1 MMTRP
6 HIPVVPALRV
16 AMLCVVLASISTTW
30 PPFAHQNVVT
40 ARDIPAARRVP
51 SHRVSRANAA
61 QEPLVAVA
69 LRGDIYAVPADGSS
83 PPRRLTDY
91 GHNGSPALSPHG
103 RLIAYLSVPR
113 GGLDKY
119 GHASSHNVW
128 IVPMN
133 GASDGSSGYK
143 ITPTNLNADRGALA
157 WAPDGQHLAYVE
169 NSQGHSS
176 VVVVDYQGRHSTAVL
191 RFTSTTG
198 DAIAWSSDSRR
209 LAIMPPQPYSGDTT
223 TAAVAIAAVDGSM
236 HNAIT
241 VRFPSD
247 TFSGRQPG
255 GRGSSPDLNNV
266 AWAPDGHHL
275 VVQTFGN
282 GEGSHITGLWQVADS
297 GGIARLF
304 VGTLA
309 GVRQGYYGTGAYA
322 FLNDAP
328 RFAFSPDGHSL
339 LINRLPG
346 GSGPRGSGPDGQ
358 NGFWLANADGTQ
370 GHLLN
375 PAPLACCTL
384 AQSVW
389 LTDSSGLAFVSL
401 QVLKPASGT
410 PSSGPPIQARLYSL
424 GLNGTS
430 HLLYQ
435 LRLLYELTDPDQ
447 GKMEIAPAFGCVECG
462 A

>member
-1 MMTRP
+1 MTRP

-16 AMLCVVLASISTTW
+16 AMLCAVLASISATW
-30 PPFAHQNVVT
+30 PPFAQQNVVT

-51 SHRVSRANAA
+51 SHCVSRANAA
-61 QEPLVAVA
+61 QAPLVAEA
-69 LRGDIYAVPADGSS
+69 LRGDIYVMPADGST
-83 PPRRLTDY
+83 PPRRLTAY
-91 GHNGSPALSPHG
+91 GHNDSPALSPHG

-128 IVPMN
+128 IVPVN

-143 ITPTNLNADRGALA
+143 ITLTNLNADRGALA

-169 NSQGHSS
+169 DSQGHSS
-176 VVVVDYQGRHSTAVL
+176 VLVVDYQGRHSTAVL
-191 RFTSTTG
+191 HFTGTT
-198 DAIAWSSDSRR
+198 DNTIAWSTDSRR
-209 LAIMPPQPYSGDTT
+209 VAIAPFQSQSGDTT
-223 TAAVAIAAVDGSM
+223 AMSVAIASADGSA
-236 HNAIT
+236 HDVIA

-247 TFSGRQPG
+247 MFSGRQSG
-255 GRGSSPDLNNV
+255 GRGSSPDPRNI

-282 GEGSHITGLWQVADS
+282 GEGSHITGLWRVADS

-304 VGTLA
+304 VGMLA
-309 GVRQGYYGTGAYA
+309 GVRQGDYRTGPYS
-322 FLNDAP
+322 FLSDAAS
-328 RFAFSPDGHSL
+328 FTFSPDGHSL

-346 GSGPRGSGPDGQ
+346 GSGPRGRGPDGQ
-358 NGFWLANADGTQ
+358 SGFWLANADGTQ

-401 QVLKPASGT
+401 QVINGTSGSS
-410 PSSGPPIQARLYSL
+410 SSGPPIQARLYSL
-424 GLNGTS
+424 GLNGAS

-435 LRLLYELTDPDQ
+435 LTDPDQ